1 MILIFFVA
9 DFNDLHGS
17 VELVFCFISDAK
29 IIHNV
34 AYAQHFAQQNAQR

>member
-1 MILIFFVA
+1 MILIVFTA
-9 DFNDLHGS
+9 DFNDLRGS

-34 AYAQHFAQQNAQR
+34 VYMQHLTQENVQH